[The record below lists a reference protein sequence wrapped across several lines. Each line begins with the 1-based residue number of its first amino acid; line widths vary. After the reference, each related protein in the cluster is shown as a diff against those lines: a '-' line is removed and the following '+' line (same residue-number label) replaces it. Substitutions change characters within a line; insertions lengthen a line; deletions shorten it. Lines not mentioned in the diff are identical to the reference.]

1 MNEFF
6 NSGRAEWVTE
16 KALQP
21 VCQIMEVLHKPRDAQ
36 AQTERL
42 RQTNTQKQKINKES
56 DFLYKLWCCARGGY
70 YKSDNLVLSTE
81 LLVLIGHRKTF
92 KADAV

>member
-16 KALQP
+16 KALRP

-42 RQTNTQKQKINKES
+42 RQTNTQKQTINRVSFSINCGAVPVEGITRVIIW
-56 DFLYKLWCCARGGY
+56 FYQ
-70 YKSDNLVLSTE
+70 LSY
-81 LLVLIGHRKTF
+81 
-92 KADAV
+92 